1 MAIIELQGRITEEG
15 QLEVELPVGLP
26 AGKARVTI
34 EIPAADWTPAE
45 IAEALQVRPLT
56 GAEMIAAGL
65 TGGWKSE
72 VGESGAEWVER
83 RRRERREQR
92 RR

>member
-15 QLEVELPVGLP
+15 RLEVELPVGLP
-26 AGKARVTI
+26 AGEARITI
-34 EIPAADWTPAE
+34 ETAPTADWSAQE
-45 IAEALQVRPLT
+45 LAEALKIEPLT

-65 TGGWKSE
+65 TGGWE
-72 VGESGAEWVER
+72 DAGITDGAEWVER
-83 RRRERREQR
+83 QRRERHER